1 MNIQTQLVKFLFII
15 LPGLRRIVGNKN
27 KLFTLF
33 VIRTEKI
40 VSKKLAGSHLVRVGC
55 WALGPHHLLTD
66 HPATEHHRSQRAKY
80 HSRWV
85 SFRNLRVKKG
95 ADSFWHSRKVTNH
108 VHGWWNPLWLPKLS
122 QTLWSGRSS

>member
-55 WALGPHHLLTD
+55 
-66 HPATEHHRSQRAKY
+66 
-80 HSRWV
+80 
-85 SFRNLRVKKG
+85 
-95 ADSFWHSRKVTNH
+95 
-108 VHGWWNPLWLPKLS
+108 
-122 QTLWSGRSS
+122 